1 MKLKK
6 RYITIIILLLLI
18 LIGLKIRN
26 NRLPFNVADKEIMLS
41 NLKPGQT
48 AILIKTTCP
57 TCKKY
62 KSKINGLLHNKLV
75 YYADMN
81 KQANINF
88 VKNNINEPITVPSKI
103 YFDEANNQFI
113 FTNEQDFI
121 SLIN

>member
-1 MKLKK
+1 MQIKK
-6 RYITIIILLLLI
+6 KYLILIILLLLI

-26 NRLPFNVADKEIMLS
+26 NRQHFNVTDKEIMLS
-41 NLKPGQT
+41 DLKPGQT

-81 KQANINF
+81 KQANIDF
-88 VKNNINEPITVPSKI
+88 VKNNINELVTVPSKI
-103 YFDEANNQFI
+103 YFDEVNNQFI

-121 SLIN
+121 MLIN

>member
-1 MKLKK
+1 MKIKK
-6 RYITIIILLLLI
+6 RYITIVILLLLI
-18 LIGLKIRN
+18 LIGIKIRN
-26 NRLPFNVADKEIMLS
+26 NRPHFNVTNKEIMLS
-41 NLKPGQT
+41 DLKPGQT

-81 KQANINF
+81 KQANIDF
-88 VKNNINEPITVPSKI
+88 VKNNIKEPVTVPSKI
-103 YFDEANNQFI
+103 YFDEVNNQFI

-121 SLIN
+121 MLIN

>member
-1 MKLKK
+1 MKKNQK
-6 RYITIIILLLLI
+6 YMAVIILFILI

-26 NRLPFNVADKEIMLS
+26 NTQQFNITDKETMLS

-62 KSKINGLLHNKLV
+62 KSKIDGLLHNKLV

-81 KQANINF
+81 KKENIDF
-88 VKNNINEPITVPSKI
+88 VKNNINEPVTVPSKL
-103 YFDEANNQFI
+103 YFDEVNNQLI
-113 FTNEQDFI
+113 FTNELDFI
-121 SLIN
+121 NSIN

>member
-1 MKLKK
+1 MKIKK
-6 RYITIIILLLLI
+6 KYLILIILLLLI

-26 NRLPFNVADKEIMLS
+26 NRQHFNVTDKEIMLS
-41 NLKPGQT
+41 DLKPGQT

-62 KSKINGLLHNKLV
+62 KSKINGLLHHKLV

-81 KQANINF
+81 KQANIDF
-88 VKNNINEPITVPSKI
+88 VKNNINEPVTVPSKI
-103 YFDEANNQFI
+103 YFDEVNNQFI

-121 SLIN
+121 MLIN